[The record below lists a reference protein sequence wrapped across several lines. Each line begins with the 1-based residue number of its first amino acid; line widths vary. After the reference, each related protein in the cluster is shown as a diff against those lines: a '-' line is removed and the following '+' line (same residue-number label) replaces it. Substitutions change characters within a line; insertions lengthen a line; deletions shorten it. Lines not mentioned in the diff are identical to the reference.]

1 MKSVL
6 RDTTQKTCSYKAK
19 TQLTYKLIVQSIHS
33 VKKYNMTGIKTY
45 QKYQWSI
52 KAEHLKEK

>member
-19 TQLTYKLIVQSIHS
+19 TQLTYKLIVQSIYS

-45 QKYQWSI
+45 QKYQ
-52 KAEHLKEK
+52 